1 LTEITVSTANATASH
16 RCGREGGATDR
27 ELLRTG
33 NQTIDLLGSRRITLE
48 DGLCLSGRHG
58 YGIERPN
65 ARGWL
70 YRV

>member
-1 LTEITVSTANATASH
+1 M
-16 RCGREGGATDR
+16 DR

-33 NQTIDLLGSRRITLE
+33 NQTIDLLGGRRITLE